1 MLGKYFPGLFGD
13 DSELATNLRVGDA
26 TRIEGDIAAQ
36 IRTRYSLQPYASAE
50 QVLDEAELA
59 SKLKAAQYL
68 HTKFS
73 RHRLKQLQSFSKI
86 YQNQLTYSQEAMKVE
101 DELQRAKAMHG
112 ESVVRHAFGSAEQHR
127 QLSGYEQAFE
137 SVSDSFRF

>member
-26 TRIEGDIAAQ
+26 TRIEGDIAAK
-36 IRTRYSLQPYASAE
+36 IRTRYSLQPEVSAE

-73 RHRLKQLQSFSKI
+73 RHRLKQLHIKNLPKSANLLPRS
-86 YQNQLTYSQEAMKVE
+86 
-101 DELQRAKAMHG
+101 DEGR
-112 ESVVRHAFGSAEQHR
+112 R
-127 QLSGYEQAFE
+127 
-137 SVSDSFRF
+137 